1 MFIGISQR
9 LLLNESYYELR
20 EALAL
25 DWGEFFRENLKPF
38 LPLPLSYEVDFKTYA
53 PHLKGVI
60 LSGGNDLSSLNQNE
74 LSLKRDAYESEIIAY
89 CLKKNLPLL
98 GICRGAQM
106 IAQHF
111 NSTLKP
117 CQNHVGI
124 HSILTKKGAFEVNS
138 FHNFC
143 IESLGEDLKT
153 LAVAKDES
161 IEAFRHKK
169 KRIYGIMWHIE
180 REKGLGESAIF
191 KKWLKGVK

>member
-25 DWGEFFRENLKPF
+25 EWGEFFRKNLSSF
-38 LPLPLSYEVDFKTYA
+38 LPLPLSYEVDFKLYA

-60 LSGGNDLSSLNQNE
+60 LSGGNDLNSLNPSE
-74 LSLKRDAYESEIIAY
+74 LSFKRDAYETKIISY
-89 CLKKNLPLL
+89 CFKKNLPLL

-117 CQNHVGI
+117 CQNHIGTHQI
-124 HSILTKKGAFEVNS
+124 TTKKGKFEVNS

-143 IESLGEDLKT
+143 IENLGENLKA
-153 LAVAKDES
+153 LAFTKDQS

-169 KRIYGIMWHIE
+169 KHIYGIMWHIE
-180 REKGLGESAIF
+180 REKGLNEKDIF

>member
-25 DWGEFFRENLKPF
+25 EWGAFFKTNLQGF
-38 LPLPLSYEVDFKTYA
+38 LPLPLSYKLDFKAYA

-60 LSGGNDLSSLNQNE
+60 LSGGNDLNSLNPNE
-74 LSLKRDAYESEIIAY
+74 LSLKRDAYETKIISY
-89 CLKKNLPLL
+89 CFKKELPLL

-117 CQNHVGI
+117 CQNHIGTHQI
-124 HSILTKKGAFEVNS
+124 TTKKGEFEVNS

-143 IESLGEDLKT
+143 IENLGENLKA
-153 LAVAKDES
+153 LAFTKDQS

-169 KRIYGIMWHIE
+169 KHIYGIMWHIE

>member
-25 DWGEFFRENLKPF
+25 EWGAFFKTNLQGF
-38 LPLPLSYEVDFKTYA
+38 LPLPLSYEIDFKAYA

-60 LSGGNDLSSLNQNE
+60 LSGGNDLNSLNPNE
-74 LSLKRDAYESEIIAY
+74 LSLKRDAYESKIIAH
-89 CLKKNLPLL
+89 CLKNDLPLL

-106 IAQHF
+106 IAWYF
-111 NSTLKP
+111 KSSLKP
-117 CQNHVGI
+117 CQNHIGT
-124 HSILTKKGAFEVNS
+124 HSILTKKGVFEVNS

-143 IESLGEDLKT
+143 IENLGENLKS
-153 LAVAKDES
+153 LAVAEDKS
-161 IEAFRHKK
+161 IEAFKHKK
-169 KRIYGIMWHIE
+169 RQIYGIMWHIE

>member
-1 MFIGISQR
+1 MFIGVSQR

-25 DWGEFFRENLKPF
+25 EWGEFFRANLQGF
-38 LPLPLSYEVDFKTYA
+38 LPLPLSYELDFKAYA

-60 LSGGNDLSSLNQNE
+60 LSGGNDLNSLNPNE
-74 LSLKRDAYESEIIAY
+74 LSLKRDVYEAKIISY
-89 CLKKNLPLL
+89 CFKKEFPLL

-117 CQNHVGI
+117 CQNHIGTHQI
-124 HSILTKKGAFEVNS
+124 TTKRGEFEVNS

-143 IESLGEDLKT
+143 IESLGQNLKS
-153 LAVAKDES
+153 LAVSKDGS
-161 IEAFRHKK
+161 IEAFKHKK
-169 KRIYGIMWHIE
+169 KPIYGIMWHIE
-180 REKGLGESAIF
+180 RERGLSENAIF